1 MKKYMVFILLL
12 LAFTISY
19 GSNEIVI
26 KPTLSGAKVFLRG
39 AELTHTAKLNL
50 TKGINEVVLS
60 GIAANIDRNS
70 INVSAK
76 GDAVIISVVQRFDYL
91 RTVDKAPMIKILED
105 SLETLNFNSLSK
117 KNEIDVFASE
127 IDMILANKEIGS
139 KDKGVSVSELQKMA
153 EFFRKRM
160 SELKSNILS
169 LQIDIK
175 KIEKQSERIKK
186 QLAELN
192 NNSTKTV
199 NEVVVTLQAKNITSS
214 EISLSYIIYDAG
226 WNPIY
231 DIRVD
236 QIGKPANLFY
246 KANINQNSGF
256 DWNDINVVLST
267 RNPSLNNNK
276 PELYTWYL
284 DFLRMEMNERVGM
297 QKLALPSLAAKEAA
311 DKAESMADYFMVEQ
325 KQLSA
330 EFSPTLK
337 YSIPSDGKPH
347 TVSIQE
353 LSLPAKYEYYAVPK
367 LDNNAFLVA
376 YLSNWEDYNL
386 LPGQTNIYFENS
398 YVGQSYIDP
407 FIAKDTLAIS
417 LGRDQNISVKRNT
430 LKDFTEDKF
439 LSSDVERFYG
449 YEIVVKNNK
458 NLSIDILVEDQIPI
472 SKNED
477 ITVKMIDYSQG
488 NYSISSGKI
497 TWKLKV
503 EPTKSQ
509 SKKLLFSV
517 RYPKDKPIMGL

>member
-1 MKKYMVFILLL
+1 MKKLMALILIL
-12 LAFTISY
+12 FTVTISFA
-19 GSNEIVI
+19 SDEIVL

-39 AELTHTAKLNL
+39 AELTHAAKLNL
-50 TKGINEVVLS
+50 TKGLNEVVLS
-60 GIAANIDRNS
+60 GIASNIDRNS
-70 INVSAK
+70 INVTAK
-76 GDAVIISVVQRFDYL
+76 GDVVIISVVQRFDYL
-91 RTVDKAPMIKILED
+91 RTIDKTPMIKILED
-105 SLETLNFNSLSK
+105 SLEVLNYNSLSK
-117 KNEIDVFASE
+117 KNEIEVLASE
-127 IDMILANKEIGS
+127 MDLILANKEIGS

-160 SELKSNILS
+160 SELKSNIL
-169 LQIDIK
+169 LFQLDIK
-175 KIEKQSERIKK
+175 KIEKQIEQIKK
-186 QLAELN
+186 QLSELN
-192 NNSTKTV
+192 NNSNKTV
-199 NEVVVTLQAKNITSS
+199 NEVVVTLQAKNNTAS
-214 EISLSYIIYDAG
+214 EIYLSYLIYDAG

-236 QIGKPANLFY
+236 QIGKPANLYY

-256 DWNDINVVLST
+256 DWKDINIVLST

-297 QKLALPSLAAKEAA
+297 QKLAMPAIAAKEAV
-311 DKAESMADYFMVEQ
+311 DKAESMADYFNVEQ
-325 KQLSA
+325 KLLSA
-330 EFSPTLK
+330 EFTPTLR
-337 YSIPSDGKPH
+337 YTIPSGGKPH

-353 LSLPAKYEYYAVPK
+353 LSLPAKYEYFAVPK
-367 LDNNAFLVA
+367 MDDNAFLVA

-398 YVGQSYIDP
+398 FVGHSYIDP
-407 FIAKDTLAIS
+407 FSVKDTLAIS

-439 LSSDVERFYG
+439 FSSDVERFFG

-458 NLSIDILVEDQIPI
+458 IMPIDILVEDQIPV

-477 ITVKMIDYSQG
+477 ITIKMIDHSLG
-488 NYSISSGKI
+488 NYIVATGKI
-497 TWKLKV
+497 SWKLKV
-503 EPTKSQ
+503 DPTKSQ